1 MALFMNVIIHP
12 FDSRGPSDL
21 VILTTFVS
29 AIQGID
35 LNEANDEDVEDIER
49 LCGLMA
55 ELVRLGNGAIWKA
68 KIEARKQKVL

>member
-12 FDSRGPSDL
+12 FDSRGPPDL

-35 LNEANDEDVEDIER
+35 LNEANDEDVENIQQ
-49 LCGLMA
+49 LCEFMA
-55 ELVRLGNGAIWKA
+55 EVVRLGNGAIWKA
-68 KIEARKQKVL
+68 KIEARKQNVL